1 MSDIITQLKALK
13 LHGMAECYTELQSQG
28 VSGATA
34 SLDSSVWLLRLLLEA
49 ESTDRGIR
57 SIRYQINAAKFPVHR
72 NLLGFDFS
80 QSKVDESLIS
90 RLATMEF
97 TDAAQNL
104 VLVGG
109 TGTGKTHLAT
119 AIGVTGIQYHG
130 KRVRFYSTVD
140 LANMLEQEKAA
151 GKQGRLALSL
161 MQMDLVILDE
171 LGYLPFSQAGGA
183 LLFHLLSKLYERT
196 SVIITTNLTF
206 SEWSSVFIDAKL
218 TTALLD
224 RLTHH
229 CHIIETGNESF
240 RFKQSSAT
248 AKDRIQLREKAKR
261 SLTMEETEPSMKH
274 EDQPPHGCRSTII
287 QSEQELKTNDSLV
300 DLSTAV

>member
-1 MSDIITQLKALK
+1 MSDIISQLKALK
-13 LHGMAECYTELQSQG
+13 LHGMAECYAELQSQG

-34 SLDSSVWLLRLLLEA
+34 SMESSVWLLRHLLEA

-80 QSKVDESLIS
+80 QSKVDEQLIS
-90 RLATMEF
+90 KLATMEF

-109 TGTGKTHLAT
+109 TGTGKSHLAT
-119 AIGVTGIQYHG
+119 ALGIAGIQYHG

-151 GKQGRLALSL
+151 GKQGRLALGL

-183 LLFHLLSKLYERT
+183 LLFHLLSKLHERT
-196 SVIITTNLTF
+196 SVITTNLTF

-229 CHIIETGNESF
+229 CHIVETGNESF
-240 RFKQSSAT
+240 RFKQSSET
-248 AKDRIQLREKAKR
+248 AKDRIKDREKAKR
-261 SLTMEETEPSMKH
+261 ASPSEEPA
-274 EDQPPHGCRSTII
+274 DF
-287 QSEQELKTNDSLV
+287 
-300 DLSTAV
+300 

>member
-1 MSDIITQLKALK
+1 MPDIISQLKALK
-13 LHGMAECYTELQSQG
+13 LHGMADSYVELKNQG
-28 VSGATA
+28 ASGATA
-34 SLDSSVWLLRLLLEA
+34 SLESSEWLLRHLVEA
-49 ESTDRGIR
+49 ESTDRAIR
-57 SIRYQINAAKFPVHR
+57 SISYQMHTARFPVHR
-72 NLLGFDFS
+72 NLAGFDFS
-80 QSKVDESLIS
+80 QSKVDEPLIS
-90 RLATMEF
+90 RLATMQF
-97 TDAAQNL
+97 TDAAQNV

-119 AIGVTGIQYHG
+119 ALGVAGIQHHG

-140 LANMLEQEKAA
+140 LVNTLEREKAA
-151 GKQGRLALSL
+151 GKPGKLALSL

-206 SEWSSVFIDAKL
+206 SEWNSVFGDAKL

-229 CHIIETGNESF
+229 CHIVETGNDSY

-248 AKDRIQLREKAKR
+248 AKDRIKNREKEKR
-261 SLTMEETEPSMKH
+261 SAPLEETEPF
-274 EDQPPHGCRSTII
+274 
-287 QSEQELKTNDSLV
+287 
-300 DLSTAV
+300 

>member
-1 MSDIITQLKALK
+1 MSDIIARLKTLK
-13 LHGMAECYTELQSQG
+13 LYGMADCYTDLQSQNT
-28 VSGATA
+28 SGATVL
-34 SLDSSVWLLRLLLEA
+34 LDSSAELLRKLLEA
-49 ESTDRGIR
+49 ELIDRNIR
-57 SIRYQINAAKFPVHR
+57 SIRYQINAARFPIHR
-72 NLLGFDFS
+72 DLQGFDFS
-80 QSKVDESLIS
+80 QSKVNEQLIS
-90 RLATMEF
+90 QLTTMEF
-97 TDAAQNL
+97 TAAAQNL

-119 AIGVTGIQYHG
+119 AMGISGIQCHS

-140 LANMLEQEKAA
+140 LVNMLEQEKAV
-151 GKQGRLALSL
+151 GKQGRLALRL

-206 SEWSSVFIDAKL
+206 SEWSSVFIDPKM

-240 RFKQSSAT
+240 RFKHSSVN
-248 AKDRIQLREKAKR
+248 AKKRIQSREKEKY
-261 SLTMEETEPSMKH
+261 S
-274 EDQPPHGCRSTII
+274 PPEKST
-287 QSEQELKTNDSLV
+287 DF
-300 DLSTAV
+300 

>member
-1 MSDIITQLKALK
+1 MSDIINQFKALK
-13 LHGMAECYTELQSQG
+13 LYGMAECYAEIQAQNLTN
-28 VSGATA
+28 TA
-34 SLDSSVWLLRLLLEA
+34 ETIDWSTWLLNQLLKAEA
-49 ESTDRGIR
+49 TDR
-57 SIRYQINAAKFPVHR
+57 SIRTIRYQMTSAKFPIHR
-72 NLLGFDFS
+72 DLLGFDFGI
-80 QSKVDESLIS
+80 SKVDPTLIQS
-90 RLATMEF
+90 LATMKF
-97 TDAAQNL
+97 TDAAQNV

-119 AIGVTGIQYHG
+119 AIGVSGIQSCS

-140 LANMLEQEKAA
+140 LVNTLEQEKAA
-151 GKQGRLALSL
+151 GKQGRVALML
-161 MQMDLVILDE
+161 LQVDLVILDE

-183 LLFHLLSKLYERT
+183 LLFHLLSKLYEKT

-240 RFKQSSAT
+240 RFKESAAIAKERIKSRESS
-248 AKDRIQLREKAKR
+248 KR
-261 SLTMEETEPSMKH
+261 PSPKTEIV
-274 EDQPPHGCRSTII
+274 E
-287 QSEQELKTNDSLV
+287 V
-300 DLSTAV
+300 DGD